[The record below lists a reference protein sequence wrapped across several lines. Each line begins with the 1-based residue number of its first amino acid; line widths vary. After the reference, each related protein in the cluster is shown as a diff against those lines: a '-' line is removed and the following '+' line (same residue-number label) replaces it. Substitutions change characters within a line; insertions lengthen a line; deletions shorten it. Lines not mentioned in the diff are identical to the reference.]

1 MSQNDAVSAT
11 PAPAKKKSSIWRIGC
26 TILGVLALAFL
37 VCAGINFYQYTVQKN
52 NYEAGHAAY
61 LQADC
66 ATAAPLFDQA
76 INGGGL
82 GGDSNEAAKLSVQE
96 KAECDELQKAVDAQ
110 SGGDFG
116 AALAG
121 YANFLDAYPQTPLLP
136 AVQNQTETLFKES
149 EAIARQAD
157 LPLCQQFEALR
168 VQELVPAKEGALPPL
183 LLACGQTHEDNNDPT
198 SAIELYSRLLSDYP
212 DHALAQETTAAL
224 ARASVAEAKA
234 AGAGNI
240 PAPQSVGGS
249 GSGPAVV
256 VIQNDS
262 PEKISIVFSGPEP
275 RFEELEPCTECTN
288 YTGDGPEFC
297 PEQGPIG
304 TYEVPAGDYEVVV
317 KSISDEG
324 VTPFTGS
331 WSLGQGEEYY
341 SCFFLV
347 TTVQ

>member
-1 MSQNDAVSAT
+1 MSQNDAVSTT
-11 PAPAKKKSSIWRIGC
+11 PAPAKKKSGIWRIGC
-26 TILGVLALAFL
+26 AILGVLALAFL

-61 LQADC
+61 LKGDC
-66 ATAAPLFDQA
+66 AAAAPLFEQA

-82 GGDSNEAAKLSVQE
+82 GGDSNEAAKLSVAE
-96 KAECDELQKAVDAQ
+96 KAECDELQKVVDTH

-116 AALAG
+116 AALTG
-121 YANFLDAYPQTPLLP
+121 YTDFLNAYPFSPLTSTVRSQV
-136 AVQNQTETLFKES
+136 AMLFSES
-149 EAIARQAD
+149 EALAAQAD
-157 LPLCQQFEALR
+157 AALCKKFELIRAY
-168 VQELVPAKEGALPPL
+168 EMMPAKEPALPAL
-183 LLACGQTHEDNNDPT
+183 LLACGQVYEDGNDPS
-198 SAIELYSRLLSDYP
+198 SAINLYQLLLNDYADSP
-212 DHALAQETTAAL
+212 LAQQATAAL

-240 PAPQSVGGS
+240 PTPQSVGGS
-249 GSGPAVV
+249 GSGPAKV

-262 PEKISIVFSGPEP
+262 PEKLNIIFSGPDA
-275 RFEELEPCTECTN
+275 RIEELEACAECTN
-288 YTGDGPEFC
+288 YTGEGPESC

-304 TYEVPAGDYEVVV
+304 TYEVPAGDYDVVV

-331 WSLGQGEEYY
+331 WSLSEGEEYY

-347 TTVQ
+347 TTIQ

>member
-1 MSQNDAVSAT
+1 MSQNDTASAT
-11 PAPAKKKSSIWRIGC
+11 PAPAKKKSGIWRIGC

-66 ATAAPLFDQA
+66 TTALPLFEQA

-82 GGDSNEAAKLSVQE
+82 GGDSNEAAKLAVTE
-96 KAECDELQKAVDAQ
+96 KAECDELQKAIDAQ
-110 SGGDFG
+110 SGSDFG
-116 AALAG
+116 AALSG
-121 YANFLDAYPQTPLLP
+121 YTDFLNTYPFSPLTSTVRSQVTTLFGEAETLAAQADASLCEKFELIRAYEMLP
-136 AVQNQTETLFKES
+136 A
-149 EAIARQAD
+149 
-157 LPLCQQFEALR
+157 QQ
-168 VQELVPAKEGALPPL
+168 PALPAL
-183 LLACGQTHEDNNDPT
+183 LLACGQVYENDNDPT
-198 SAIELYSRLLSDYP
+198 SAINLYQLLLNDYP
-212 DHALAQETTAAL
+212 DSPRAQETIAAL

-240 PAPQSVGGS
+240 PAPQSVGGT

-262 PEKISIVFSGPEP
+262 PEKISIIFSGPEAH
-275 RFEELEPCTECTN
+275 FEELEACADCTN

-297 PEQGPIG
+297 PEQGPVG
-304 TYEVPAGDYEVVV
+304 TYEVTAGDYEVVV
-317 KSISDEG
+317 KSISDDG

-331 WSLGQGEEYY
+331 WSLGEGEEYY